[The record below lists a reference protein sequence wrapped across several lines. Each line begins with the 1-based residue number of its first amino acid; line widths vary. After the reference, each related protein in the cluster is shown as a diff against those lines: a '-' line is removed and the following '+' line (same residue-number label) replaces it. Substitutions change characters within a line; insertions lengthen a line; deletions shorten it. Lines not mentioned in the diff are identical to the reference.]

1 MRARHGLG
9 DSVMSPLALA
19 LAAPALLALLAAIL
33 ACAPTPD
40 LASDLEPGADPES
53 TGEQTAGARSPA
65 FEARE
70 QTSNTRSR
78 LQAVSAV
85 DTRVVWVSGLDGT
98 HVRTLDGGRTWL
110 ARRGVG
116 SSDSETLQFRDIHAF
131 DANTAYLL
139 SAGEDDLSRIYRTD
153 DGGASWDLQFINREP
168 EGFLDCFDFWDRD
181 RGIAYGDSIRGD
193 LFALTTRDG
202 ATWSRVSATTLPS
215 AGEGEGGFAASGT
228 CVETAPA
235 GRARIATGTG
245 GNARVL
251 TTEDHGETWSFADTP
266 TVRGAAA
273 GLMSVVFGTERQGV
287 ALGGDLEQPEA
298 FTANVA
304 VSQDGGASWTLGGSL
319 PFPGAA
325 YGGAWGAGVFIAAGP
340 GGIGSSIDSGR
351 TWQHLSDLDTWAVD
365 FGDGNIFWA
374 VGPEGQITRFERVP

>member
-1 MRARHGLG
+1 
-9 DSVMSPLALA
+9 MSPRTLAP
-19 LAAPALLALLAAIL
+19 AAPALLALLALLAPLAGTL
-33 ACAPTPD
+33 ACAAPPD
-40 LASDLEPGADPES
+40 LATSLASDLEPGGDPEP
-53 TGEQTAGARSPA
+53 TAERTAAPPSPA

-70 QTSNTRSR
+70 QTSHTKSR

-85 DTRVVWVSGLDGT
+85 DTRVVWASGLDGT
-98 HVRTLDGGRTWL
+98 HVRTIDGGRIWL

-116 SSDSETLQFRDIHAF
+116 AADSTTLQFRDIHAF
-131 DANTAYLL
+131 DQSTAYLL
-139 SAGEDDLSRIYRTD
+139 SAGDGDLSRIYRTD
-153 DGGASWDLQFINREP
+153 DGGASWELQFINHEP

-193 LFALTTRDG
+193 LFVLTTRNG
-202 ATWSRVSATTLPS
+202 SSWSRISATNLPP
-215 AGEGEGGFAASGT
+215 AGQGEGGFAASGT
-228 CVETAPA
+228 CVETGPA
-235 GRARIATGTG
+235 GRARIATGAG

-251 TTEDHGETWSFADTP
+251 TTEDYGETWSFADTP

-273 GLMSVVFGTERQGV
+273 GLMSVVFETERQGV

-304 VSQDGGASWTLGGSL
+304 VTEDGGTSWTLGGSL
-319 PFPGAA
+319 PFPGAV

-340 GGIGSSIDSGR
+340 GGIGSSVDSGR

-365 FGDGNIFWA
+365 FGGDNIFWA
-374 VGPEGQITRFERVP
+374 VGPEGRITRFERVP